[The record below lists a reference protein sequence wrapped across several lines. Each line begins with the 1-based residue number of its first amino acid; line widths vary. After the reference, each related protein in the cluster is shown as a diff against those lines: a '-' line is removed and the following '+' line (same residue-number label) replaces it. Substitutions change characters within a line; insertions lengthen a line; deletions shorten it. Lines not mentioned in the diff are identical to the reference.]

1 MKHKLILL
9 ALLAALAVPRPAA
22 AQFFGVRLNAL
33 AAATGTLNL
42 ALEAAVTDRWSLEA
56 ALYWNPID
64 TPTYSTRL
72 TGVQL
77 GARRWFYETF
87 VGHFLGVQ
95 ATYASYIWGGRHDT
109 YKGTLGGLGLSYGY
123 AWMLSKRWNLT
134 LEAGVGIYRMRD
146 TQRLRTLPEYEP
158 YTVHRYKRWAAGPSR
173 AEVSFTYLF

>member
-9 ALLAALAVPRPAA
+9 ALLAALAVPRHAA

-42 ALEAAVTDRWSLEA
+42 ALEA

-146 TQRLRTLPEYEP
+146 TRRLRTLPEYEP